1 MIVHGM
7 TDTAATGANNVV
19 CELMD
24 LIIIVG
30 VQEVRAWKRL
40 RPMVLFCLTHC
51 KVVVQILNSVTLSE
65 NIL

>member
-40 RPMVLFCLTHC
+40 CHGWLGRTTGCARHKL
-51 KVVVQILNSVTLSE
+51 E
-65 NIL
+65 NDEEG